1 MLGEQ
6 RKINPA
12 AIPGGTQGMAVARH
26 YIKVTAIATSGISR
40 RVSGGAVSTGIKNR
54 QAGCCVRVRVEWK
67 TGGPANS
74 DVSEL
79 TFRDGIFFIYYC
91 YRPVSRNIYRRTVR
105 GETYAA
111 ANTP

>member
-26 YIKVTAIATSGISR
+26 YMKVTANATSGISR

-91 YRPVSRNIYRRTVR
+91 YRPVSRNIY
-105 GETYAA
+105 
-111 ANTP
+111 